1 MIWDLIICIRFA
13 RAKASKSIKLM
24 LDDLGLDLG
33 LDRLHVFARAKF
45 DYRYQ
50 THLGRFGI

>member
-1 MIWDLIICIRFA
+1 
-13 RAKASKSIKLM
+13 M